1 MKSTLFYLALFLFVC
16 ESIFAQE
23 MDFTNEDTTIFNR
36 YISYI
41 KPYRETSKDTV
52 LEKTALFFLDTPYE
66 TATLEKNETEKL
78 VVNLRALD
86 CVTFVENVM
95 ALTKTVLAGDTLFQ
109 DFTANL
115 QNIRYR
121 NGIVNG
127 YDSRLHYTSD
137 WAFDNVSKENLQPLT
152 ENFGGILEK
161 KTILFMSSN
170 PNLYRQ
176 LENDKGMIFKIRKT
190 ENSINSRGGFYYIPQ
205 NRISKIE
212 NRIPHLAVIAF
223 TTSVKGL
230 DTSHIGFTFRHK
242 NKLYFI
248 HASSNKKKVIIDKR
262 TVSEYCSIQKSCT
275 GIILY
280 KVM

>member
-1 MKSTLFYLALFLFVC
+1 MKSKLFHITLLIFVC

-23 MDFTNEDTTIFNR
+23 VDFTKEDTAIFNR

-41 KPYRETSKDTV
+41 EPYKEKSKEV
-52 LEKTALFFLDTPYE
+52 ILEKTALFFLDTPYE
-66 TATLEKNETEKL
+66 TATLEKNDTEKL
-78 VVNLRALD
+78 VINLRSLD

-95 ALTKTVLAGDTLFQ
+95 ALTKMVMADDSLFE
-109 DFTANL
+109 DFTNNL

-121 NGIVNG
+121 NGIING

-152 ENFGGILEK
+152 ESFGGILEK
-161 KTILFMSSN
+161 KPIQFMSSN
-170 PNLYRQ
+170 SSFYRQ
-176 LENDKGMIFKIRKT
+176 LKNDKKMICRIKKA
-190 ENSINSRGGFYYIPQ
+190 ENEINSRGGFLYIPK
-205 NRISKIE
+205 NKISKIE
-212 NRIPHLAVIAF
+212 NQVPHLAVVAF

-242 NKLYFI
+242 GKLHFI
-248 HASSNKKKVIIDKR
+248 HASSTNKKVIIDKR

-275 GIILY
+275 GIMLY
-280 KVM
+280 EVM

>member
-1 MKSTLFYLALFLFVC
+1 MKSKIFYITLFFFVC

-23 MDFTNEDTTIFNR
+23 VDFTKEDTTIFNR

-41 KPYRETSKDTV
+41 KPYKEKSTEIV

-66 TATLEKNETEKL
+66 TATLEKNDTEKL
-78 VVNLRALD
+78 VVNLRGLD

-95 ALTKTVLAGDTLFQ
+95 ALTYMVLAGDSLFQ

-121 NGIVNG
+121 NGIING

-137 WAFDNVSKENLQPLT
+137 WAFDNVSKKNLQPLT
-152 ENFGGILEK
+152 KNLGGILEK
-161 KTILFMSSN
+161 KPVRFMSSN
-170 PNLYRQ
+170 PSFYRQ
-176 LENDKGMIFKIRKT
+176 LENDTKMVCKIKKA
-190 ENSINSRGGFYYIPQ
+190 ENDINSRGGFFYIPK

-212 NRIPHLAVIAF
+212 NQIPHLAVIAF
-223 TTSVKGL
+223 TTSAKGL
-230 DTSHIGFTFRHK
+230 DTSHIGFTFRQG
-242 NKLYFI
+242 NKLHFI
-248 HASSNKKKVIIDKR
+248 HASSTNKKVIIDKR
-262 TVSEYCSIQKSCT
+262 TISEYCSIQKSCT
-275 GIILY
+275 GIMLY